1 MASTNE
7 LLAATLGLQANAQA
21 NLPVIP
27 NNGNPGGAHNM
38 PQQVQE
44 GAAPAAPA
52 YPYPWMAPSPY
63 MENIKRRIAG
73 MQQNLTPVAPPQQ
86 QMAPPPAAPQ
96 MGLPVLPQ
104 NVLA

>member
-1 MASTNE
+1 MASTND

-38 PQQVQE
+38 PHQE
-44 GAAPAAPA
+44 QGAAPAAPS

-63 MENIKRRIAG
+63 MDNIKRRITG
-73 MQQNLTPVAPPQQ
+73 MQQNLGQTAQPAQ
-86 QMAPPPAAPQ
+86 QMAPPPVAAPQ
-96 MGLPVLPQ
+96 QGLPIIPQ
-104 NVLA
+104 NVLT